1 MLLLKIAGRFRQ
13 LRDKALT
20 SLRRVES
27 WAETC
32 VSYFYN
38 GHIYMVDPDKLFI
51 RIKPV
56 FYFNNTPL
64 IGEFF
69 MFFVVC

>member
-27 WAETC
+27 KVETC
-32 VSYFYN
+32 VSYF
-38 GHIYMVDPDKLFI
+38 IMVASI
-51 RIKPV
+51 W
-56 FYFNNTPL
+56 
-64 IGEFF
+64 
-69 MFFVVC
+69 